1 MARRKQPIPID
12 GLGDSTKLT
21 VQKSR
26 PLMALWQSQLT
37 LSEFKILDTYLSR
50 INSHEPD
57 KRMVIFNKGELE
69 QILGVTRINQPDL
82 ESRLQHL
89 VGTVVTIPDPD
100 PTVKK
105 RDRIIS
111 LFEEAVPE
119 QDEDGLWTVQLECTQ
134 KAMRYIFNIEHL
146 GYLRYKLRSIT
157 ALKSRYSYIMLMYL
171 ESNRFRGE
179 WDISVSDL
187 KEILNCD
194 KEETYSQYKHFNNLI
209 LKKIHKELTDRTEC
223 RYSYAPIRRGRSVVA
238 LHFVVEPLAAHIDTQ
253 IPGQLSIDDITTQQ
267 GELWESVLKD
277 AGFSAEQMHQLR
289 TLIETVPPDKMPD
302 MGNGLDIDR
311 FHYVRQKWARLVAQ
325 KKPIRDRHAYL
336 CRTIEQ
342 DVIGG

>member
-179 WDISVSDL
+179 WDVS
-187 KEILNCD
+187 K
-194 KEETYSQYKHFNNLI
+194 
-209 LKKIHKELTDRTEC
+209 
-223 RYSYAPIRRGRSVVA
+223 
-238 LHFVVEPLAAHIDTQ
+238 
-253 IPGQLSIDDITTQQ
+253 
-267 GELWESVLKD
+267 
-277 AGFSAEQMHQLR
+277 
-289 TLIETVPPDKMPD
+289 
-302 MGNGLDIDR
+302 GNS
-311 FHYVRQKWARLVAQ
+311 
-325 KKPIRDRHAYL
+325 
-336 CRTIEQ
+336 
-342 DVIGG
+342 

>member
-100 PTVKK
+100 PTVKNV
-105 RDRIIS
+105 IE
-111 LFEEAVPE
+111 LFR
-119 QDEDGLWTVQLECTQ
+119 C
-134 KAMRYIFNIEHL
+134 
-146 GYLRYKLRSIT
+146 
-157 ALKSRYSYIMLMYL
+157 
-171 ESNRFRGE
+171 
-179 WDISVSDL
+179 
-187 KEILNCD
+187 
-194 KEETYSQYKHFNNLI
+194 
-209 LKKIHKELTDRTEC
+209 LKKLSRNKMRTACGLCNSNVHK
-223 RYSYAPIRRGRSVVA
+223 
-238 LHFVVEPLAAHIDTQ
+238 
-253 IPGQLSIDDITTQQ
+253 
-267 GELWESVLKD
+267 
-277 AGFSAEQMHQLR
+277 
-289 TLIETVPPDKMPD
+289 
-302 MGNGLDIDR
+302 
-311 FHYVRQKWARLVAQ
+311 RL
-325 KKPIRDRHAYL
+325 
-336 CRTIEQ
+336 
-342 DVIGG
+342 